1 MLITKPAAPLLL
13 KIEREA
19 QTGRINPTLADLAQS
34 PYSPLFGQGVC
45 DLRQACGVG
54 DISKTISLLGEGNAG
69 LAGLAGD
76 VLVAVQDHLSRE
88 GRMPADFDGEMTPFG
103 VQDMKRI
110 VVDVWGNRTLK
121 GSGHPP
127 FPAQVILN

>member
-1 MLITKPAAPLLL
+1 M
-13 KIEREA
+13 ESEVE
-19 QTGRINPTLADLAQS
+19 TGRINPTLADLAQS

-76 VLVAVQDHLSRE
+76 VLVAVQDHLGWE
-88 GRMPADFDGEMTPFG
+88 GGMPADFAGEMTPFG
-103 VQDMKRI
+103 VHAMKRI
-110 VVDVWGNRTLK
+110 VVDVRDRLL
-121 GSGHPP
+121 S
-127 FPAQVILN
+127 FELVLSA

>member
-1 MLITKPAAPLLL
+1 TLFSSSPL
-13 KIEREA
+13 R
-19 QTGRINPTLADLAQS
+19 QPPS
-34 PYSPLFGQGVC
+34 SPLFPYTT
-45 DLRQACGVG
+45 LFR
-54 DISKTISLLGEGNAG
+54 SRISLLGEGNAG

-110 VVDVWGNRTLK
+110 VVDVRGRLLSFDVVFGADIPNRRRRSTNQDQK
-121 GSGHPP
+121 
-127 FPAQVILN
+127 